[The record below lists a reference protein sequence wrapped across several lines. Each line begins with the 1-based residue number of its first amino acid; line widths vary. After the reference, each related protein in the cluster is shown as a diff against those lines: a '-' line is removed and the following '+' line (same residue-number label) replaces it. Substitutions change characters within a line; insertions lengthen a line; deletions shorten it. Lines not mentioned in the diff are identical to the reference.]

1 MFPIQNETIIPTPQ
15 GLIQS
20 KALHQSRADEGP
32 SCAAALGVPAISPDS
47 ARARAAEEPPSW
59 HPPAGLPHRRA
70 PPYLG
75 RSLPKDKQK
84 STVDLHGFPT
94 NSSGLTFNYNS
105 KLFKTFINCL
115 GKSQK
120 NRLRKNPRKMPC
132 RARVMATF
140 MVWGSDSSPNLPPFS
155 ERTVLSRT

>member
-32 SCAAALGVPAISPDS
+32 SCAAALGVPAISQD
-47 ARARAAEEPPSW
+47 
-59 HPPAGLPHRRA
+59 PPAGLPHRRA

-155 ERTVLSRT
+155 ERTVLTRT